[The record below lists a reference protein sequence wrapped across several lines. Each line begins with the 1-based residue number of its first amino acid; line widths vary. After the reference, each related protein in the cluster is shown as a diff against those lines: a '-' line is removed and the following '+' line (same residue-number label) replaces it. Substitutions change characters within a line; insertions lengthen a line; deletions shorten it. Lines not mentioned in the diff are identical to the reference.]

1 MIIRSFERII
11 RRKRNNF
18 FLFFFFFCTQ
28 SYQISV
34 NISISCVKRDIRVSQ
49 RKKERNNL
57 YVCNYL
63 VAAGDECLPRNL
75 GNDIW
80 HIKRTRGWRCFAII
94 WPAVTA
100 RSFKENFNR
109 FLEKY
114 LYSLRSREEGRG
126 GALFQGSS
134 LAVKACIM
142 MSLVRH
148 LASRF
153 FSSYDGRNCSNYI
166 VEKITDIFP
175 LCRLFFFLLNEK

>member
-1 MIIRSFERII
+1 MRETR
-11 RRKRNNF
+11 
-18 FLFFFFFCTQ
+18 
-28 SYQISV
+28 Y
-34 NISISCVKRDIRVSQ
+34 SCFAA
-49 RKKERNNL
+49 KERNNL

-75 GNDIW
+75 GNDTW